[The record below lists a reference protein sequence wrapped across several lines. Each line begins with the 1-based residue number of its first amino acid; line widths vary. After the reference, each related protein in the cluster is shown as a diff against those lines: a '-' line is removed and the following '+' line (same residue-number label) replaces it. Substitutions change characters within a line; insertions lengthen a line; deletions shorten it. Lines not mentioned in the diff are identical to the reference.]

1 MVEWPC
7 CYDPLRLSLG
17 SYDLFF
23 TNISP
28 PLSLL
33 PPKSLGLGSRR
44 AAKPPSGLLGRGSA
58 LRETYPGSRKCTAR
72 KYPGSRKCSTELI
85 LGNGRRRRKISWGA
99 EVQYRHFP
107 GSRKPT
113 AGKYPGARKCT
124 TENILGHGSRLQ
136 ETILGHGRRP
146 RLASA
151 ALVAP
156 SPARHWR
163 ALPCPSL
170 ISIHI
175 PLSRERTFVLGVAK
189 RLASSRPVSLSRG
202 TVICSPRVSAV

>member
-23 TNISP
+23 KNISP

-58 LRETYPGSRKCTAR
+58 LPKISWVTEADCAKISWGTEVRYR
-72 KYPGSRKCSTELI
+72 KYPGERKTTAENILGHGSAVPKII
-85 LGNGRRRRKISWGA
+85 LGNGRPPRKISWGA
-99 EVQYRHFP
+99 EVQYPNYP

-113 AGKYPGARKCT
+113 AGKYPGARKT
-124 TENILGHGSRLQ
+124 TATRL
-136 ETILGHGRRP
+136 RR
-146 RLASA
+146 SC
-151 ALVAP
+151 
-156 SPARHWR
+156 R
-163 ALPCPSL
+163 A
-170 ISIHI
+170 
-175 PLSRERTFVLGVAK
+175 K
-189 RLASSRPVSLSRG
+189 SRPEALLFSLN
-202 TVICSPRVSAV
+202 SPVAE